1 MTTITNVS
9 GVVIEDG
16 TPFEIIYDGA
26 NIDYIDYTVGA
37 DVFRETYTYVD
48 GKLSSITIPT
58 LQVLP

>member
-26 NIDYIDYTVGA
+26 NIDYIDYTVGG
-37 DVFRETYTYVD
+37 DVFRETYTYTD
-48 GKLSSITIPT
+48 GKITAITIPT
-58 LQVLP
+58 LQV